1 MATIK
6 YKWQP
11 GVGEA
16 VEVNLFKVNS
26 SLYDVGSVKQT
37 MLGVVFNHPT
47 YGWRWQ
53 RDGVNEQR
61 GSRLA
66 TRDCAVS
73 ALMFALRQEGKV

>member
-6 YKWQP
+6 YNWQP
-11 GVGEA
+11 GVGDA
-16 VEVNLFKVNS
+16 VEVKITDSGRVARADTN
-26 SLYDVGSVKQT
+26 T
-37 MLGVVFNHPT
+37 PLGTVFNHQL

-53 RDGVNEQR
+53 RSGHAEQR

-73 ALMFALRQEGKV
+73 ALLTALRQEGKV